1 MFHIDEMPMMLQ
13 QIMQERSPSEL
24 EGGPNHAAFHFE
36 EGSPK

>member
-24 EGGPNHAAFHFE
+24 EGGPYHAAFHFE